1 MTHSFFPSSVSTDAP
16 PPTTL
21 PYPTGATQPVPIP
34 PVSTP
39 PAESFFSPIS
49 LLPNAPLSMPVP
61 PMMHSVLSASLLYR
75 SPAFLRE
82 LGSTNPEWNLAHSHL
97 FQSLA
102 FGAFTHALN
111 VSIFPFSF
119 VGFVCS
125 PPPFSLYLFIYFIY
139 AYCRVLMQGIT
150 PLHTMYI
157 VACETT
163 SRLHALE
170 TEMFS
175 LANQVSHLSSV
186 NEQLLSELQTSQQ
199 LYLTEGFH

>member
-111 VSIFPFSF
+111 
-119 VGFVCS
+119 
-125 PPPFSLYLFIYFIY
+125 
-139 AYCRVLMQGIT
+139 GIT